1 MPKLEG
7 VYLERPGALLPCGH
21 AAHSDEKLG
30 LPDAFDVR
38 LPALPKEE
46 RDIPG
51 VSRGP
56 QHGSRLPVSGK
67 KGSGGNDRRKSH
79 GKSHS
84 PRSSGQERCSRLG
97 PFVVVITS

>member
-30 LPDAFDVR
+30 LLDAFDVR

-56 QHGSRLPVSGK
+56 QHGSRLPVSGRRAAAETTGASLMGNHTRRAVRDK
-67 KGSGGNDRRKSH
+67 KDV
-79 GKSHS
+79 
-84 PRSSGQERCSRLG
+84 QD
-97 PFVVVITS
+97 